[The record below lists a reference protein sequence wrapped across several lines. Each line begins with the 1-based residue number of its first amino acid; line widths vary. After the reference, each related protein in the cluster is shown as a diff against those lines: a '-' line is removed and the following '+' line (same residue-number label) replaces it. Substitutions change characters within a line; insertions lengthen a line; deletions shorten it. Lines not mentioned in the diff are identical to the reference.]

1 MSVAFVKE
9 PNEDQ
14 VEALPERDLGTDPN
28 FVTERGLALLD
39 AEVASNEAALE
50 TARAAGDKIAVAML
64 NRDLRYWRARR
75 STAQIVVPDA
85 GGDIVQFGHSVSLRR
100 KDGSVQTYR
109 IVGID
114 EADPREGRI
123 SYLSPIARQLVGK
136 EEGET
141 VRAGPQDAEIVAID
155 AGPDGTG

>member
-28 FVTERGLALLD
+28 FVTGRGLSLLD
-39 AEVASNEAALE
+39 AEIAKGEAAAE
-50 TARAAGDKIAVAML
+50 EARASGDKIALAMVH
-64 NRDLRYWRARR
+64 RDLRYWRARR
-75 STAQIVVPDA
+75 STAQLVEPEADSET
-85 GGDIVQFGHSVSLRR
+85 VQFGHSVTLRR
-100 KDGSVQTYR
+100 KDGRVQTYR

-114 EADPREGRI
+114 EADPRQGRI
-123 SYLSPIARQLVGK
+123 SYLSPIARQLIGR

-141 VRAGPQDAEIVAID
+141 VRAGPRDAEIVAID
-155 AGPDGTG
+155 PAPEN